1 MIEKTN
7 TPDKGEVGVMKMLDR
22 ITQPNDIKQFEE
34 EQWELLADE
43 IRTFLLHHVSK
54 TGGHL
59 ASNLGCVELT
69 MALHLVL
76 DFPKDKIIWDV
87 GHQSYTH
94 KILTGRQDG
103 FTSLRQLDG
112 MSGFPKRIESETD
125 VFETGHSSTSI
136 SAAIGMAKAHEL
148 RGDKS
153 AIVAVIGDGSFTGG
167 LAYEAL
173 NNLGRLKSSCVII
186 LNDNEMSI
194 DENVGGMSS
203 YLTKIRVG
211 QVYNDVK
218 SGVEKGLMNIPG
230 IGEGLAKAVKRGKDS
245 IKGLLVPGMFFED
258 LGITYIGPIDG
269 HNIGAMVDTFDA
281 AIKLNRPVVVHV
293 KTVKGKGYRYSE
305 RYPKHFHGVSPFD
318 LTTGKALVPKSKMT
332 NTDVF
337 GRKMLALGEEYSNLV
352 AITAA
357 MASGTGLE
365 KFANV
370 YGNRFFDVGIAEQ
383 HAVTFAAGL
392 ASEGLIPVVAVYS
405 SFLQRA
411 YDQILH
417 DVCLQNLHVIFAI
430 DRSGLVGEDGATHQG
445 IFDTAYLSQI
455 PNMTVIAP
463 KNRYELTKSMEYA
476 MQYNGPIAIKYS
488 RGDAFYGLK
497 EQLAPMEQG
506 KSEILFEGNQIALIA
521 VGNMVEVANEAYE
534 LLQEKG
540 IEITFV
546 NARFIKPLD
555 EELLLNLVKQ
565 HQVVVTLEEHVFQGG
580 YGQAVSAFYMNSGVK
595 DIEVINFAIDDTFVE
610 HGSVAG
616 LREKLGID
624 ALSVVRTIEEK
635 WNKK

>member
-1 MIEKTN
+1 M
-7 TPDKGEVGVMKMLDR
+7 GLLDN
-22 ITQPNDIKQFEE
+22 IKEPNDIKQYDV
-34 EQWELLADE
+34 EQWKPLAEE
-43 IRTFLLHHVSK
+43 IRTFLLEHISK

-76 DFPKDKIIWDV
+76 NLPKDKIIWDV

-94 KILTGRQDG
+94 KILTGRQEG
-103 FTSLRQLDG
+103 FDTLRQLGG
-112 MSGFPKRIESETD
+112 MSGFPKRVESETD

-136 SAAIGMAKAHEL
+136 SAAIGVAKANEL
-148 RGDKS
+148 SGNKS
-153 AIVAVIGDGSFTGG
+153 TIVAVIGDGSFTGG
-167 LAYEAL
+167 LTYEAL
-173 NNLGRLKSSCVII
+173 NNLARLKSSCLII

-203 YLTKIRVG
+203 YLNKIRVG
-211 QVYNDVK
+211 QAYNEVK

-269 HNIGAMVDTFDA
+269 HNISQMVDTFEA
-281 AIKLNRPVVVHV
+281 AVRLKRPVVVHV
-293 KTVKGKGYRYSE
+293 KTIKGKGYRYAV
-305 RYPKHFHGVSPFD
+305 KHPQYFHGVSPFD
-318 LTTGKALVPKSKMT
+318 LKTGKALEKKTKMT

-337 GRKMLALGEEYSNLV
+337 GRKLLALGEEYPKLV

-370 YGNRFFDVGIAEQ
+370 YPKRFFDVGIAEQ

-392 ASEGLIPVVAVYS
+392 AREGMIPVVAVYS

-445 IFDTAYLSQI
+445 IFDAAYLSNI
-455 PNMTVIAP
+455 PNMTVLAP
-463 KNRYELTKSMEYA
+463 KNRYELTKALEFAMEYK
-476 MQYNGPIAIKYS
+476 GPVALKYS
-488 RGDAFYGLK
+488 KGAAFYGLR
-497 EQLAPMEQG
+497 EQLEPIECG
-506 KSEILFEGNQIALIA
+506 KSEILFKGSRVALIA
-521 VGNMVEVANEAYE
+521 VGNMVEEACKVYE
-534 LLQEKG
+534 ALKEKG
-540 IEITFV
+540 KEITLV

-555 EELLLNLVKQ
+555 ETMLKNLADE
-565 HQVVVTLEEHVFQGG
+565 HQVIFTLEEQLFQGG
-580 YGQAVSAFYMNSGVK
+580 YGQAVSSFYMRNHMNQIRVENIA
-595 DIEVINFAIDDTFVE
+595 IEDTFVE
-610 HGSVAG
+610 HGAVEALRRLLGLDAESV
-616 LREKLGID
+616 LQR
-624 ALSVVRTIEEK
+624 IERYL
-635 WNKK
+635 

>member
-1 MIEKTN
+1 MR
-7 TPDKGEVGVMKMLDR
+7 MLDK

-76 DFPKDKIIWDV
+76 DLPKDKIIWDV

-94 KILTGRQDG
+94 KILTGRQEG
-103 FTSLRQLDG
+103 FQSLRQLDG

-148 RGDKS
+148 KGDKS
-153 AIVAVIGDGSFTGG
+153 TIVAVIGDGSFTGG

-173 NNLGRLKSSCVII
+173 NNLARLKSSCVII

-211 QVYNDVK
+211 QAYNEMK

-269 HNIGAMVDTFDA
+269 HDISLLVDTFDA
-281 AIKLNRPVVVHV
+281 AIKLNRPVVIHV
-293 KTVKGKGYRYSE
+293 KTVKGKGYRYAE
-305 RYPKHFHGVSPFD
+305 RYPKYFHGVSPFD
-318 LTTGKALVPKSKMT
+318 LNTGKALKQKTRMT

-337 GRKMLALGEEYSNLV
+337 GRKLLALGEEYPNMV

-370 YGNRFFDVGIAEQ
+370 YGKRFFDVGIAEQ

-392 ASEGLIPVVAVYS
+392 ASEGMIPVVAVYS

-455 PNMTVIAP
+455 PNMTILAP
-463 KNRYELTKSMEYA
+463 KNRYELTKSMEFA
-476 MQYNGPIAIKYS
+476 MKYNGPIAIKYS

-497 EQLAPMEQG
+497 EQLEPIEYG
-506 KSEILFEGNQIALIA
+506 KSEILFEGKDVALIG

-534 LLQEKG
+534 ILKDKG
-540 IEITFV
+540 IDITFV

-555 EELLLNLVKQ
+555 EALLLDIAKK
-565 HQVVVTLEEHVFQGG
+565 HCVVITLEEHVFQSG

-595 DIEVINFAIDDTFVE
+595 DVEVINFAIDDIFVE
-610 HGSVAG
+610 HGSVSA

-624 ALSVVRTIEEK
+624 AMSVVKAIEERIG
-635 WNKK
+635 

>member
-1 MIEKTN
+1 MERLKRIE
-7 TPDKGEVGVMKMLDR
+7 G
-22 ITQPNDIKQFEE
+22 PNDIKQFEG
-34 EQWELLADE
+34 EQLLELADE
-43 IRTFLLHHVSK
+43 IRTFLLENVSK

-76 DFPKDKIIWDV
+76 DFPKDKIIFDV

-94 KILTGRQDG
+94 KILTGRQAD
-103 FTSLRQLDG
+103 FTTLRQLDG

-136 SAAIGMAKAHEL
+136 SAAIGMTKANEL
-148 RGDKS
+148 QNKEGTV
-153 AIVAVIGDGSFTGG
+153 VAVIGDGSFTGG

-173 NNLGRLKSSCVII
+173 NNLARLKKSCLIV

-218 SGVEKGLMNIPG
+218 SGVERGLMNIPG
-230 IGEGLAKAVKRGKDS
+230 IGHGIAKAVKRGKDS
-245 IKGLLVPGMFFED
+245 LKGLLVPGMFFED
-258 LGITYIGPIDG
+258 LGVTYIGPIDG
-269 HNIGAMVDTFDA
+269 HDLDQMIDTFDS

-293 KTVKGKGYRYSE
+293 KTKKGKGYRYAE
-305 RYPKHFHGVSPFD
+305 RYPKHFHGVPPFD
-318 LTTGKALVPKSKMT
+318 LNTGKPLKKKTKMT

-337 GRKMLALGEEYSNLV
+337 GRKLLALGETYPNLV

-370 YGNRFFDVGIAEQ
+370 YPKRFFDVGIAEQ

-392 ASEGLIPVVAVYS
+392 ASEGMIPVVAVYS

-455 PNMTVIAP
+455 PNMKILAP
-463 KNRYELTKSMEYA
+463 KNRYELTKAMEFACEYH
-476 MQYNGPIAIKYS
+476 GPIAIKYS

-497 EQLAPMEQG
+497 EYQEPMELG
-506 KSEILFEGNQIALIA
+506 KSEVIYKGKDVALIA
-521 VGNMVEVANEAYE
+521 VGSMVEVASMAYE
-534 LLQEKG
+534 ILKAEG
-540 IEITFV
+540 IDITFV
-546 NARFIKPLD
+546 NARFIKPVD
-555 EELLLNLVKQ
+555 ETLLLELAKE
-565 HQVVVTLEEHVFQGG
+565 HSTIITLEEHVYQGG
-580 YGQAVSAFYMNSGVK
+580 FGQSVSAFYMKNGYRDICVK
-595 DIEVINFAIDDTFVE
+595 NVAIEDHFVE
-610 HGSVAG
+610 HGSVDK
-616 LREKLGID
+616 LRERLGLD
-624 ALSVVRTIEEK
+624 AGSIVTLVEECMK
-635 WNKK
+635 

>member
-1 MIEKTN
+1 M
-7 TPDKGEVGVMKMLDR
+7 GLLDN
-22 ITQPNDIKQFEE
+22 IKEPNDIKQYDVED
-34 EQWELLADE
+34 WEPLAKE
-43 IRTFLLHHVSK
+43 IRSFLLSNISK

-76 DFPKDKIIWDV
+76 TFPKDKLIWDV

-94 KILTGRQDG
+94 KLLTGRKEG
-103 FTSLRQLDG
+103 FEHLRQLGG
-112 MSGFPKRIESETD
+112 MSGFPKRVESETD

-148 RGDKS
+148 NKEKS
-153 AIVAVIGDGSFTGG
+153 TIVAVIGDGSFTGG

-173 NNLGRLKSSCVII
+173 NNLARLKSSCMIV

-203 YLTKIRVG
+203 YLNKIRVG
-211 QVYNDVK
+211 QAYNSVK
-218 SGVEKGLMNIPG
+218 SGVEKGLLNIPG

-245 IKGLLVPGMFFED
+245 IKGLLVPGMVFED

-269 HNIGAMVDTFDA
+269 HNISQMVDTFES
-281 AIKLNRPVVVHV
+281 AIKLKRPVVVHV
-293 KTVKGKGYRYSE
+293 KTVKGKGYRYAE
-305 RYPKHFHGVSPFD
+305 KYPKFFHGVEPFD
-318 LTTGKALVPKSKMT
+318 LKTGKLLVQKTKMT
-332 NTDVF
+332 NTGVF
-337 GRKMLALGEEYSNLV
+337 GRKLLELGGTYSNLV

-370 YGNRFFDVGIAEQ
+370 YPDRFWDVGIAEQ

-392 ASEGLIPVVAVYS
+392 ASEGMIPVVAVYS

-430 DRSGLVGEDGATHQG
+430 DRSGLVGQDGATHQG
-445 IFDTAYLSQI
+445 IFDTCYLSHI
-455 PNMTVIAP
+455 PGMTVLAP
-463 KNRYELTKSMEYA
+463 KNRYELTKTLEFACEY
-476 MQYNGPIAIKYS
+476 QGPIAIKYS

-497 EQLAPMEQG
+497 EQLAPIEYG
-506 KSEILFEGNQIALIA
+506 KSEVLFRGQKVAVIA
-521 VGNMVEVANEAYE
+521 VGNMVEEADRAYE
-534 LLQEKG
+534 ILKEKG
-540 IEITFV
+540 MDITFV
-546 NARFIKPLD
+546 NARFVKPLD
-555 EELLLNLVKQ
+555 EELLLQLAAEHEAIITV
-565 HQVVVTLEEHVFQGG
+565 EEEMFLGG
-580 YGQAVSAFYMNSGVK
+580 YGEAVSAFYMQHGIK
-595 DIEVINFAIDDTFVE
+595 DIMVRSLAIFDTFVE
-610 HGSVAG
+610 HGAVKE
-616 LREKLGID
+616 LRKLLGID
-624 ALSVVRTIEEK
+624 SESIVKTVEEYFR
-635 WNKK
+635 

>member
-1 MIEKTN
+1 MQLLK
-7 TPDKGEVGVMKMLDR
+7 R
-22 ITQPNDIKQFEE
+22 ITQPNDIKQFDE
-34 EQWELLADE
+34 EQWNLLADE
-43 IRTFLLHHVSK
+43 IRTFLLQHVSK

-59 ASNLGCVELT
+59 ASNLGCVEMT

-76 DFPKDKIIWDV
+76 NLPMDKIIWDV

-103 FTSLRQLDG
+103 FTNLRQLDG
-112 MSGFPKRIESETD
+112 MSGFPKRVESGTD

-136 SAAIGMAKAHEL
+136 SAAIGMAEAHEL
-148 RGDKS
+148 KGEKHTV
-153 AIVAVIGDGSFTGG
+153 VAVIGDGSFTGG

-173 NNLGRLKSSCVII
+173 NNLGRLKSSCMIV

-211 QVYNDVK
+211 QAYNDVK
-218 SGVEKGLMNIPG
+218 SGVEKGLLNIPG
-230 IGEGLAKAVKRGKDS
+230 IGEGIAKVVKRGKDS

-269 HNIGAMVDTFDA
+269 HNIGQMVDTFES

-293 KTVKGKGYRYSE
+293 KTRKGKGYRYAE
-305 RYPKHFHGVSPFD
+305 RHPKHFHGVSPFD
-318 LTTGKALVPKSKMT
+318 LNTGKPLKQKTKMT

-337 GRKMLALGEEYSNLV
+337 GRKLLALGEEYPNLV

-370 YGNRFFDVGIAEQ
+370 YPKRFFDVGIAEQ

-392 ASEGLIPVVAVYS
+392 ASEGLIPVIAVYS

-417 DVCLQNLHVIFAI
+417 DVCLQKLHVIFAI

-445 IFDTAYLSQI
+445 IFDTAYLTQI

-463 KNRYELTKSMEYA
+463 KNRYELTKAMEFA
-476 MQYNGPIAIKYS
+476 MKFDGPIAIKYS
-488 RGDAFYGLK
+488 RGDAYYGLK
-497 EQLAPMEQG
+497 EQLEPIEYG
-506 KSEILFEGNQIALIA
+506 KSEIVFEGEKVALIG
-521 VGNMVEVANEAYE
+521 VGNMVEVACEVYE
-534 LLQEKG
+534 TLQNKG
-540 IEITFV
+540 IDITLV

-555 EELLLNLVKQ
+555 EELLTELAKK
-565 HQVVVTLEEHVFQGG
+565 HDTIVTLEEHVFQGG
-580 YGQAVSAFYMNSGVK
+580 YGQAVSAFYMNSGMK
-595 DIEVINFAIDDTFVE
+595 DVDMINFAIEDSFVE
-610 HGSVAG
+610 HGNVDS
-616 LREKLGID
+616 LRKRLGID
-624 ALSVVRTIEEK
+624 ADTVVKAIEERL
-635 WNKK
+635 

>member
-1 MIEKTN
+1 MELLK
-7 TPDKGEVGVMKMLDR
+7 K
-22 ITQPNDIKQFEE
+22 ITQPNDIKKIEE
-34 EQWELLADE
+34 KQWGILADE
-43 IRTFLLHHVSK
+43 IRSFLLQHVSK

-69 MALHLVL
+69 MALHQVL
-76 DFPKDKIIWDV
+76 DLPKDKIIWDV

-94 KILTGRQDG
+94 KILTGRKDD

-112 MSGFPKRIESETD
+112 MSGFPKRIESDTD

-148 RGDKS
+148 DGKTGT
-153 AIVAVIGDGSFTGG
+153 IVAVIGDGSFTGG

-173 NNLGRLKSSCVII
+173 NNLGRLKSSCMIV

-230 IGEGLAKAVKRGKDS
+230 IGEGIAKAVKRSKDS

-269 HNIGAMVDTFDA
+269 HDMKQMVDTFES
-281 AIKLNRPVVVHV
+281 AIRLNRPVVVHV
-293 KTVKGKGYRYSE
+293 KTKKGKGYRYAE
-305 RYPKHFHGVSPFD
+305 RYPKYFHGVPPFD
-318 LTTGKALVPKSKMT
+318 LTTGKPLKKKTQMT

-337 GRKMLALGEEYSNLV
+337 GRKLLALGEEYPKLV

-357 MASGTGLE
+357 MSSGTGLE

-370 YGNRFFDVGIAEQ
+370 YPKRFFDVGIAEQ

-392 ASEGLIPVVAVYS
+392 ACEGMIPVVAVYS

-445 IFDTAYLSQI
+445 IFDTAYLTQI
-455 PNMTVIAP
+455 PNMTVLAP
-463 KNRYELTKSMEYA
+463 KNRYELTKAMEFA
-476 MQYNGPIAIKYS
+476 MEHDGPIAIKYS

-497 EQLAPMEQG
+497 EQMTPMEYG
-506 KSEILFEGNQIALIA
+506 KSEVLFEGEQIALIA
-521 VGNMVEVANEAYE
+521 VGNMVEIAAEVYE
-534 LLQEKG
+534 RLREKG
-540 IEITFV
+540 LDITLV
-546 NARFIKPLD
+546 NARFVKPVD
-555 EELLLNLVKQ
+555 TDLLTELVKK
-565 HQVVVTLEEHVFQGG
+565 HHTIITLEEHMYQGG
-580 YGQAVSAFYMNSGVK
+580 FGQVVSSFYMNSGVRTV
-595 DIEVINFAIDDTFVE
+595 EVVNFAIRDSFVE
-610 HGSVAG
+610 HGSVAA
-616 LREKLGID
+616 LRKRLEID
-624 ALSVVRTIEEK
+624 ADSVIKTIEEK
-635 WNKK
+635 WK

>member
-1 MIEKTN
+1 MELLK
-7 TPDKGEVGVMKMLDR
+7 R
-22 ITQPNDIKQFEE
+22 ISQPNDIKQFEE
-34 EQWELLADE
+34 EEWELLADE
-43 IRTFLLHHVSK
+43 IRTFLLNHISK

-69 MALHLVL
+69 IALHLVL
-76 DFPKDKIIWDV
+76 NFPKDKIIWDV

-103 FTSLRQLDG
+103 FCSLRQLDG
-112 MSGFPKRIESETD
+112 MSGFPKRVESETD

-148 RGDKS
+148 QGVKS
-153 AIVAVIGDGSFTGG
+153 TIVAVIGDGSFTGG

-173 NNLGRLKSSCVII
+173 NNLARLKSSCMIV

-230 IGEGLAKAVKRGKDS
+230 IGEGIAKVVKRGKDS

-269 HNIGAMVDTFDA
+269 HDMNQLVDTFES

-293 KTVKGKGYRYSE
+293 KTKKGKGYRYAE
-305 RYPKHFHGVSPFD
+305 RYPKYFHGVTPFD
-318 LTTGKALVPKSKMT
+318 LDTGKPLKQKTKMT

-337 GRKMLALGEEYSNLV
+337 GRKLLALGEEYPELV

-370 YGNRFFDVGIAEQ
+370 YPKRFFDVGIAEQ

-392 ASEGLIPVVAVYS
+392 ASEGMIPVVAVYS

-445 IFDTAYLSQI
+445 IFDTAYLAQI
-455 PNMTVIAP
+455 PNMTILAP
-463 KNRYELTKSMEYA
+463 KNRYELTKAMEFA
-476 MQYNGPIAIKYS
+476 VKYNGPIAVKYS

-497 EQLAPMEQG
+497 DQLEPIEHG
-506 KSEILFEGNQIALIA
+506 KSEMLFEGKQVALVA
-521 VGNMVEVANEAYE
+521 VGNMVEVATKAYDV
-534 LLQEKG
+534 LLEKG
-540 IEITFV
+540 MDITLV

-555 EELLLNLVKQ
+555 EDLLVDLAKKHHTVI
-565 HQVVVTLEEHVFQGG
+565 TLEEHVFQGG
-580 YGQAVSAFYMNSGVK
+580 FGQAVSAFYMNSGIK
-595 DIEVINFAIDDTFVE
+595 EVNVVNLAIDDKFVE
-610 HGSVAG
+610 HGSVFA

-624 ALSVVRTIEEK
+624 ADSIVKVIEEQMRAI
-635 WNKK
+635 

>member
-1 MIEKTN
+1 MEYLK
-7 TPDKGEVGVMKMLDR
+7 K
-22 ITQPNDIKQFEE
+22 ITQPNDIKQFDD
-34 EQWELLADE
+34 ELWDDLADE
-43 IRTFLLHHVSK
+43 IRTFLLRNISK

-76 DFPKDKIIWDV
+76 QFPKDKIIWDV

-103 FTSLRQLDG
+103 FTTLRQMNG
-112 MSGFPKRIESETD
+112 MSGFPKRVESDTD

-148 RGDKS
+148 KGDKS
-153 AIVAVIGDGSFTGG
+153 TIVAVIGDGSFTGG

-173 NNLGRLKSSCVII
+173 NNLARLKSSCMIV

-211 QVYNDVK
+211 QAYNDMK

-230 IGEGLAKAVKRGKDS
+230 IGEGIAKVVKRGKDS

-269 HNIGAMVDTFDA
+269 HNIRQMVDTFES

-293 KTVKGKGYRYSE
+293 KTKKGKGYRYSE
-305 RYPKHFHGVSPFD
+305 RYPKHFHGVTPFD
-318 LTTGKALVPKSKMT
+318 LKTGKPLKQKTQMT

-337 GRKMLALGEEYSNLV
+337 GRKMLLLGEEYPNLV

-370 YGNRFFDVGIAEQ
+370 YGKRFFDVGIAEQ

-392 ASEGLIPVVAVYS
+392 ASEGMIPVVAVYS

-445 IFDTAYLSQI
+445 IFDTAYLTQI

-463 KNRYELTKSMEYA
+463 KNRYELTKSLEYA
-476 MQYNGPIAIKYS
+476 MEYDGPIAIKYS
-488 RGDAFYGLK
+488 RGDAYYGLK
-497 EQLAPMEQG
+497 EYQQPMEYG
-506 KSEILFEGNQIALIA
+506 KSEVIYEGEKVALLA
-521 VGNMVEVANEAYE
+521 VGNMVEVACEAYDI
-534 LLQEKG
+534 LKKQG
-540 IEITFV
+540 MNITLV

-555 EELLLNLVKQ
+555 EEMLEILAKQ
-565 HQVVVTLEEHVFQGG
+565 HKIIVTVEEHVFQGG
-580 YGQAVSAFYMNSGVK
+580 YGQAVAAFYMNSGRK
-595 DIEVINFAIDDTFVE
+595 DVEVINLAIEDQFVE
-610 HGSVAG
+610 HGSIPA

-624 ALSVVRTIEEK
+624 AESIVKTIEDRI
-635 WNKK
+635 